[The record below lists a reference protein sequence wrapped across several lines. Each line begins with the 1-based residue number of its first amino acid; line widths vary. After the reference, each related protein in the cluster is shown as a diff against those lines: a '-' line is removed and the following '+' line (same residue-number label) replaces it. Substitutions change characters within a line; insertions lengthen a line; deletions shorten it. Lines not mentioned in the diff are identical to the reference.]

1 MKTTKLIGK
10 AIMAVC
16 LCLGMAACGDDNGD
30 NPGGG
35 GGDHG
40 GPGSRLKFTE
50 LAFEGGDNR
59 YYKFNYRASD
69 LYSWPYVLNHYSY
82 SFSPDGSRHYIDYTY
97 TMGATGGTT
106 IKTDY
111 GRTCEVNP
119 DGLVI
124 HYTHSASTP
133 PYQTLEEALFTYDD
147 NRQLKEMTWH
157 FEKGYERLTKF
168 TWKNGNITKVECINP
183 ANGETVRTDTYTYTS
198 EPSWKGITFISGTT
212 NDGIT
217 NDTYM
222 DMLFYTGEYF
232 GKRPKNLIASRK
244 RGDNT
249 VKFEYTYYT
258 APHPAEGYVYETKLD
273 DDITY
278 TFTWEGTA
286 E

>member
-1 MKTTKLIGK
+1 MKTTKLISK
-10 AIMAVC
+10 AILAAC

-50 LAFEGGDNR
+50 LAFEGNDNR
-59 YYKFNYRASD
+59 HYYFTYRASD
-69 LYSWPYVLNHYSY
+69 LYSWPYVLNRLSW
-82 SFSPDGSRHYIDYTY
+82 SLGLPGGSRSHIDYTY
-97 TMGATGGTT
+97 TMGATGGST

-124 HYTHSASTP
+124 HYTYSASQP

-147 NRQLKEMTWH
+147 NRQLKEITQVTDN
-157 FEKGYERLTKF
+157 GNGARTKF
-168 TWKNGNITKVECINP
+168 TWKNGNITKVECIN
-183 ANGETVRTDTYTYTS
+183 ANGETRWTDTYTYTS
-198 EPSWKGITFISGTT
+198 EPSWKGITFISG
-212 NDGIT
+212 IT
-217 NDTYM
+217 DDDYM
-222 DMLFYTGEYF
+222 KMLFYTGEYF

>member
-1 MKTTKLIGK
+1 M
-10 AIMAVC
+10 AIMAAY
-16 LCLGMAACGDDNGD
+16 LCLGMTACGDDNGD

-50 LAFEGGDNR
+50 LAFEGSYNQ
-59 YYKFNYRASD
+59 YYKFTYRASD
-69 LYSWPYVLNHYSY
+69 LYSWPYVLNRLSW
-82 SFSPDGSRHYIDYTY
+82 SLGRPGGSQTHIDYTY
-97 TMGATGGTT
+97 TMGATGGST

-124 HYTHSASTP
+124 HYTYSASQP

-147 NRQLKEMTWH
+147 NRQLKEITQVTDN
-157 FEKGYERLTKF
+157 GNGARTKF
-168 TWKNGNITKVECINP
+168 TWKNGNITKVECIN
-183 ANGETVRTDTYTYTS
+183 ANGETRWTDTYTYTS
-198 EPSWKGITFISGTT
+198 EPSWKGITFISG
-212 NDGIT
+212 IT
-217 NDTYM
+217 DDDYM
-222 DMLFYTGEYF
+222 KMLFYTGEYF
-232 GKRPKNLIASRK
+232 GKRPKNLISTRK

-273 DDITY
+273 DNITY
-278 TFTWEGTA
+278 TFTWEGTD